1 MSLKSVCQ
9 SCIVEIS
16 GMRNRILNLI
26 DSPIIVLLY
35 HRVTTLPSDPH
46 QLAVNPY
53 NFLNQIRYLKN
64 NFPILRFEDNWSN
77 LKETSVVI
85 TFDDGYADNVL
96 EALPLLEHEGV
107 PATFFVSTGT
117 LGSNYEYWWDELER
131 IVLAERI
138 FPSTFELQDERLGR
152 KWSTRSN
159 IERYALYHE
168 IYPLIMQVGADRR
181 DDWLNQ
187 LRDWADSGDK
197 GRTTHRAMTN
207 TELQKLASSAFVTI
221 GAHTVSHTPLASLS
235 SDQQQS
241 EIFESKHQLEELT
254 GQNITV
260 FSYPFGGKRDYTRE
274 SIRLSRKAGFIRAA
288 SNTPGQVHS
297 WTDSHQIPRH
307 VVRNWPLN
315 IFQNNVKEFSFR

>member
-1 MSLKSVCQ
+1 MLRPFCQ
-9 SCIVEIS
+9 FCIDGITAT
-16 GMRNRILNLI
+16 RNRFLNLI
-26 DSPIIVLLY
+26 ESPIIVLLY

-46 QLAVNPY
+46 QLAVDPN
-53 NFLNQIRYLKN
+53 NFLHQIRFLKN
-64 NFPILRFEDNWSN
+64 NFPVLRFEDNWSN

-96 EALPLLEHEGV
+96 EALPMLEKEGV

-131 IVLAERI
+131 ILLEERI

-152 KWSTRSN
+152 IWSTRSPL
-159 IERYALYHE
+159 ERNSLYHE
-168 IYPLIMQVGADRR
+168 IYPLIMQVDADRR

-187 LRDWADSGDK
+187 LRDWADCGDE
-197 GRTTHRAMTN
+197 GRTTHRAMTIN
-207 TELQKLASSAFVTI
+207 ELRELASSDLVTI

-235 SDQQQS
+235 SDQQQI

-274 SIRLSRKAGFIRAA
+274 SIRLSHKAGFIRAA
-288 SNTPGQVHS
+288 SNFPGQVHS
-297 WTDSHQIPRH
+297 WTDSYQIPRH
-307 VVRNWPLN
+307 VVRNWSLN
-315 IFQNNVKEFSFR
+315 IFQNKIREFSFR